1 MFESYLKL
9 LMENPLFQGMSRD
22 EIADMLSGMGAY
34 VATYSK
40 NETITVENEKLDGI
54 GIVLRGMVSIGKDTS
69 SGDRLMIA
77 RLSQGDVFGEVAVY
91 TGSLWTATVLADKD
105 ASILFL
111 PAEKLVN
118 SEEMS
123 SKAASRFA
131 LNMLYIIAKKARALN
146 DKLELLALKSIRRKI
161 CFYLLK
167 QHQSRRQSEFMVP
180 LRRGEMA
187 EYLQVSR
194 PSLSRELI
202 RLKEEGII
210 DFEGRNFKLIDLER
224 ISKELKK

>member
-1 MFESYLKL
+1 MVESYLKL
-9 LMENPLFQGMSRD
+9 LMENPLFREMSRD
-22 EIADMLSGMGAY
+22 EIGEMLSGMGAY
-34 VATYSK
+34 IASYSK
-40 NETITVENEKLDGI
+40 NETITVENEKLHGI

-69 SGDRLMIA
+69 SGDRLMMA
-77 RLSQGDVFGEVAVY
+77 RLSQGDIFGEVAVY
-91 TGSLWTATVLADKD
+91 TGSLWTATVLAEKD
-105 ASILFL
+105 ATILFL
-111 PAEKLVN
+111 PAEKLMN
-118 SEEMS
+118 AEQMS
-123 SKAASRFA
+123 SNAASRFT

-146 DKLELLALKSIRRKI
+146 DKLELLSLKSIRRKI

-167 QHQSRRQSEFMVP
+167 QHQSRKQSEFMVP
-180 LRRGEMA
+180 LRRIEMA

-210 DFEGRNFKLIDLER
+210 DFEGRNFKLIDIER

>member
-9 LMENPLFQGMSRD
+9 LMMNPLFQGMSRD
-22 EIADMLSGMGAY
+22 EIAEMLRGLGAY
-34 VATYSK
+34 VNTYDK
-40 NETITVENEKLDGI
+40 NVTITVENEKLDGI
-54 GIVLRGMVSIGKDTS
+54 GIVLSGMVSIGKDTS
-69 SGDRLMIA
+69 SGDRLMMA
-77 RLSQGDVFGEVAVY
+77 RLGQGDIFGEVAVY
-91 TGSLWTATVLADKD
+91 TGKFWTATVLAEKD

-111 PAEKLVN
+111 PAEKLMN
-118 SEEMS
+118 SEQMS
-123 SKAASRFA
+123 SKAASRFT

-146 DKLELLALKSIRRKI
+146 DKLELLALRSIRRKI

-167 QHQSRRQSEFMVP
+167 QHQNRRQSEFMVP

-202 RLKEEGII
+202 RLKEEGLIE
-210 DFEGRNFKLIDLER
+210 FEGRNFKLIDIEK
-224 ISKELKK
+224 ISDELKK

>member
-9 LMENPLFQGMSRD
+9 LMENPLFEGLSRE
-22 EIADMLSGMGAY
+22 EITEMLSGMGAY
-34 VATYSK
+34 VGSYK
-40 NETITVENEKLDGI
+40 KWETITVENEKLDGI
-54 GIVLRGMVSIGKDTS
+54 GIIVSGQVSIGKDTS
-69 SGDRLMIA
+69 SGDRLMMA

-105 ASILFL
+105 SSILFL

-118 SEEMS
+118 AEQMF
-123 SKAASRFA
+123 SKAAGRFA
-131 LNMLYIIAKKARALN
+131 LNMLYIIAKKARVLN

-161 CFYLLK
+161 CYYLLK
-167 QHQSRRQSEFMVP
+167 QYQIRKTATFTVS

-210 DFEGRNFKLIDLER
+210 DFEGRDFKLIDLER